1 MAGLAMCCCTIAYGA
16 DIQAGKTVAARCAV
30 CHGANGIATAP
41 DAPNLAGQNAMY
53 LAKALRDFQS
63 GARENEVMS
72 VMAKG
77 LSDADIENLA
87 AYFQD
92 IKIKVEGQQ

>member
-1 MAGLAMCCCTIAYGA
+1 MQGA
-16 DIQAGKTVAARCAV
+16 S
-30 CHGANGIATAP
+30 
-41 DAPNLAGQNAMY
+41 
-53 LAKALRDFQS
+53 DFQS